1 MADKKKPDG
10 KSSMDAPIIL
20 KPYKPKTK
28 AKKKP
33 KKKPKK

>member
-1 MADKKKPDG
+1 MAEKKRPEG

-20 KPYKPKTK
+20 KPYKSSKTK

-33 KKKPKK
+33 KK